1 MKPSVPDSFPSQDT
15 MSASTSASLLR
26 ASSCAV
32 VFGASQGLG
41 AALAVRVPRRTGC
54 GVVLSSRN
62 AARLD
67 ELAGAINAEHSSA
80 ERAVAVAVAAPADV
94 RSEQDAVR
102 VMALAEAR
110 FGGVRDVY
118 FCTGVNHDAALAE
131 WESCEAF
138 RDVVLTNLVGAGHAA
153 FAALPHLARSRG
165 TFVVVSSAA
174 GVLGCVPGGSA
185 YAASKAGLDAL
196 FFSLAVEFRQLGV
209 KTLVV
214 EPPVL
219 RRRRGSA
226 PGAGE
231 IGGQVHG
238 RRWRASRRAGLR
250 GRGARLGRGSG
261 WARGALV
268 GQKPRFGLARPNAQ
282 AVCTVG
288 FRTQSDADAPEKAAH
303 RGAPGARRDGAR
315 AGVVA
320 LVRPLKATNLVRTRS
335 SLRAGEHAPARGRLP
350 TTASSTIDSVCFERM
365 DLWCNTYPG
374 LLKTGG
380 PVKTFP
386 IF

>member
-15 MSASTSASLLR
+15 MSASASASLLR

-67 ELAGAINAEHSSA
+67 ELAGAINAEHSGA

-94 RSEQDAVR
+94 RSEQDALR
-102 VMALAEAR
+102 VIALAEAR

-138 RDVVLTNLVGAGHAA
+138 RDVVLTNLVDARHAA

-196 FFSLAVEFRQLGV
+196 FSSLAVEFRQLGV

-214 EPPVL
+214 EPGRFFADDGAPRQVL
-219 RRRRGSA
+219 GRSA
-226 PGAGE
+226 GRYT
-231 IGGQVHG
+231 GGG
-238 RRWRASRRAGLR
+238 
-250 GRGARLGRGSG
+250 GAR
-261 WARGALV
+261 
-268 GQKPRFGLARPNAQ
+268 
-282 AVCTVG
+282 
-288 FRTQSDADAPEKAAH
+288 
-303 RGAPGARRDGAR
+303 RGAPASEVAERVLAAVAAGREGRLWDRSRASVWRDQTLKLFAPSAFERRAM
-315 AGVVA
+315 
-320 LVRPLKATNLVRTRS
+320 RTRP
-335 SLRAGEHAPARGRLP
+335 GKLP
-350 TTASSTIDSVCFERM
+350 TAVLPERDVTVQGRVSSRS
-365 DLWCNTYPG
+365 
-374 LLKTGG
+374 
-380 PVKTFP
+380 
-386 IF
+386 